1 MTHRAAQCPSAE
13 QAGGHCPIP
22 EPLAAGVF
30 PAAECPVQGCISV
43 PPVSPPL
50 VYFRC
55 PVGQTGGKA
64 CRTVPP
70 HRAPCPVVVS
80 LPPVGAAVPIMHSRP
95 LPAVGSTLHS
105 RGTAQQDTGHSVPQC
120 SPVTPCAGVP
130 MGARSMRADR
140 VDSRPQWPI
149 TGQSPADR
157 WSGKGSTPTG
167 PSMAGACARHATTGT
182 PPGTPPPVEELGRQE
197 HAGRGRGTWSMPA
210 LPGRARRR
218 PQGVTPPPRGKS
230 RSSARP
236 VRVPTHFRHPP
247 CTSTGRW

>member
-1 MTHRAAQCPSAE
+1 VTHRAAQFPSAE

-22 EPLAAGVF
+22 EPRAAGVF
-30 PAAECPVQGCISV
+30 PAAECPVQG
-43 PPVSPPL
+43 
-50 VYFRC
+50 C

-80 LPPVGAAVPIMHSRP
+80 LPPVGAAVLSMHSRQ

-105 RGTAQQDTGHSVPQC
+105 RGTAQQDTGPSVPQC
-120 SPVTPCAGVP
+120 LPVIPCAGVP
-130 MGARSMRADR
+130 MGARSMRPDR
-140 VDSRPQWPI
+140 VVNRPQWPI
-149 TGQSPADR
+149 TGRSPAVR
-157 WSGKGSTPTG
+157 WSGKGLIPTS
-167 PSMAGACARHATTGT
+167 PSMAGACVSHATTGT
-182 PPGTPPPVEELGRQE
+182 PPVTPPPVEEPGRPD

-236 VRVPTHFRHPP
+236 ACVPTHFRHPL
-247 CTSTGRW
+247 CTSSGRR